1 MKIQKSKTTA
11 CPEGLSPDAGDTPG
25 PGSGPKRAAPMASK
39 SSASHAPLH
48 RTAAWPWC
56 EQAWLVWTW
65 VFRTYVSCFFVICSH
80 LWVQFL
86 LANFL
91 SALPKTPA
99 SVHMVGRGGGG
110 SPPLPGLTFPAALG
124 DFVQDP
130 AQALSRGRCLVF
142 LALDGVSSR
151 ILGTGTYTPS
161 SNWIC
166 IWRRSSPLNA
176 NIPQGSRLGV
186 LMS

>member
-1 MKIQKSKTTA
+1 MAGVDLGLQNICLLFFCNLFPSLGTISSGQLLE
-11 CPEGLSPDAGDTPG
+11 CPAQDTSISPHGGA
-25 PGSGPKRAAPMASK
+25 
-39 SSASHAPLH
+39 
-48 RTAAWPWC
+48 
-56 EQAWLVWTW
+56 
-65 VFRTYVSCFFVICSH
+65 
-80 LWVQFL
+80 
-86 LANFL
+86 
-91 SALPKTPA
+91 
-99 SVHMVGRGGGG
+99 GGGG